1 MKNNTIQQSAHI
13 LLDENETLSQVL
25 KKRRSNNNSAI
36 KSTEASMTAEKTKEI
51 EVTTSVLSIADEF
64 DDVYAILNMNDT
76 LTQAVTGTSDTD
88 ADSTTNNNNKTT
100 IPTLQTTP
108 TSVKTN
114 MSTSSTPPPYTA
126 PLIVFDLNG
135 ILVHKVWNNKLDK

>member
-1 MKNNTIQQSAHI
+1 
-13 LLDENETLSQVL
+13 
-25 KKRRSNNNSAI
+25 
-36 KSTEASMTAEKTKEI
+36 
-51 EVTTSVLSIADEF
+51 
-64 DDVYAILNMNDT
+64 MNDT

-100 IPTLQTTP
+100 IPSLQTTP

-126 PLIVFDLNG
+126 PLIVFDFNG
-135 ILVHKVWNNKLDK
+135 ILVHKVWNNKFDKTLTTRRKHHFVHDKLSIVRRPHIDEMFQLLS